1 VNPAET
7 VFHVLEGNLVLN
19 TSCLRRS
26 LLALSVAAAVV
37 QAPGVGAVTLN
48 YDLGT
53 GPLVSVKQTYD
64 FLNLV
69 GTANVVESSS
79 SAMTSAARF
88 TGLSVNSEIINK
100 ARITIDGATHG
111 VGIDIAP
118 AAGVSWARLGS
129 NFINEGSVTVNGLPA
144 SGESTGIALRDIPV
158 SGTFINSGPITVS
171 GNNATGVALVDTSFG
186 RGLINSGPIVVSGT
200 NARGLY
206 LENTAMSAAV
216 MSRSTL
222 RATGSG
228 AEAIVLNGMQLV
240 PASSAS
246 QYGLYN
252 YGNVYGESIGIHVYN
267 QPAGQGPLNIVQSY
281 GMIEGG
287 TAAIQVDDGLSYFYW
302 NNGDVKGDLLGLT
315 GVSIDGEVSF
325 DGATIKSGYV
335 TVQEGTLTLARAHT
349 MIVGDLDMEEADSVI
364 AMSVGN
370 DTDINRAILTVTGTT
385 EIAPGGHVQLQ
396 ARSSDFRTAAGGN
409 RYTLI
414 RSGNLIGGDNL
425 TVESTSALLEVKS
438 YGVEG
443 NDVKALVSTKSQ
455 DVLTQNT
462 LDAGG
467 SQNAAFALAGLSASL
482 MSRLGEQD
490 PVFQAFA
497 NASTDTQ
504 LARLAETLSPDVSR
518 GVLHAATNSQ
528 TLVSDVINDR
538 ANRAR
543 TATGSLE
550 KGVWLQTLS
559 SDADQDA
566 RRGVAGYD
574 ADSHGI
580 AVGADGQLNADTSIG
595 LAYSYLD
602 TDVKSDLGSKTKVT
616 GHALT
621 VYSNW
626 THDNWFVDASLM
638 YGWNDNESKRYIAGT
653 RAKGDYDSDVFGVS
667 ALAGY
672 TLRLTPGVVLEPQVG
687 ARYANVGM
695 DSYRE
700 KGSSA
705 ALNVGSQRY
714 EVGEMGFGARLAAD
728 FALGTGSLEPEA
740 KVMAWHDVIGDKV
753 ATSSSFVLGGDSF
766 TSRGTTPVRDSYEL
780 GLGANYRMGAW
791 SVGGSYN
798 YVTASG
804 FNADG
809 FTAKVR
815 YAF

>member
-1 VNPAET
+1 
-7 VFHVLEGNLVLN
+7 
-19 TSCLRRS
+19 
-26 LLALSVAAAVV
+26 
-37 QAPGVGAVTLN
+37 
-48 YDLGT
+48 
-53 GPLVSVKQTYD
+53 
-64 FLNLV
+64 
-69 GTANVVESSS
+69 
-79 SAMTSAARF
+79 
-88 TGLSVNSEIINK
+88 
-100 ARITIDGATHG
+100 
-111 VGIDIAP
+111 
-118 AAGVSWARLGS
+118 
-129 NFINEGSVTVNGLPA
+129 
-144 SGESTGIALRDIPV
+144 
-158 SGTFINSGPITVS
+158 
-171 GNNATGVALVDTSFG
+171 
-186 RGLINSGPIVVSGT
+186 
-200 NARGLY
+200 
-206 LENTAMSAAV
+206 
-216 MSRSTL
+216 MSRSTM

-228 AEAIVLNGMQLV
+228 AEALVLNGVQLV
-240 PASSAS
+240 PASNAS

-252 YGNVYGESIGIHVYN
+252 YGTVYGENIGIHVLN

-281 GMIEGG
+281 GSIGGG

-315 GVSIDGEVSF
+315 GVSIDGEVNF

-335 TVQEGTLTLARAHT
+335 TVQEGTLTLEQAHT
-349 MIVGDLDMEEADSVI
+349 TIIGNLDMEEAESNI

-370 DTDINRAILTVTGTT
+370 DTDINRPILTVSGTT
-385 EIAPGGHVQLQ
+385 DIAPGGHLQLQ
-396 ARSSDFRTAAGGN
+396 ARSSDFRTAAAGN

-414 RSGNLIGGDNL
+414 SSGNLVGGENL
-425 TVESTSALLEVKS
+425 AVESTSALLYVKS

-443 NDVKALVSTKSQ
+443 NDIKALVSTKSQ
-455 DVLTQNT
+455 DVVTENT

-467 SQNAAFALAGLSASL
+467 SHNAATAAGHLTSL
-482 MSRLGEQD
+482 MSRIDEQD
-490 PVFQAFA
+490 PVFQTFA
-497 NASTDTQ
+497 NASTDAQ
-504 LARLAETLSPDVSR
+504 LARLSESLSPDVSR

-528 TLVSDVINDR
+528 TLVSGVINER
-538 ANRAR
+538 SSRAR
-543 TATGSLE
+543 NATGSSE
-550 KGVWLQTLS
+550 KGVWLQALS
-559 SDADQDA
+559 SDANQDE
-566 RRGVAGYD
+566 RRGVSGYD

-580 AVGADGQLNADTSIG
+580 AVGADGQLNADTTVG

-621 VYSNW
+621 VYGNW
-626 THDNWFVDASLM
+626 VHDNWFVDTSLM

-653 RAKGDYDSDVFGVS
+653 RAKADYDSEVFGVS

-672 TLRLTPGVVLEPQVG
+672 SLRLMPDVVLEPQVG

-700 KGSSA
+700 KGSAA

-714 EVGEMGFGARLAAD
+714 EVGELGMGARLAAA
-728 FALGTGSLEPEA
+728 FALGAGSLEPEA
-740 KVMAWHDVIGDKV
+740 KLMAWHDVIGDKV
-753 ATSSSFVLGGDSF
+753 ATQSSFVLGGDSF

-804 FNADG
+804 FDADG

>member
-1 VNPAET
+1 M
-7 VFHVLEGNLVLN
+7 
-19 TSCLRRS
+19 
-26 LLALSVAAAVV
+26 AAAVV

-53 GPLVSVKQTYD
+53 GSLVSVKQTYD

-88 TGLSVNSEIINK
+88 TGLSVNSEIVNK

-118 AAGVSWARLGS
+118 AAGVSWAQLGY
-129 NFINEGSVTVNGLPA
+129 NFSNEGSVTVNGLAA
-144 SGESTGIALRDIPV
+144 SGESTGIALKDTPV
-158 SGTFINSGPITVS
+158 RGTFMNSGPITVS
-171 GNNATGVALVDTSFG
+171 GNNATGVALIDTSFG
-186 RGLINSGPIVVSGT
+186 RGVINSGPIVVSGT

-206 LENTAMSAAV
+206 LENTALSAAV
-216 MSRSTL
+216 VSRSTL

-228 AEAIVLNGMQLV
+228 AEALVLNGVQLV
-240 PASSAS
+240 SASNAS

-302 NNGDVKGDLLGLT
+302 NNGDVKGDLLGLS
-315 GVSIDGEVSF
+315 GVSIDGEVNF

-349 MIVGDLDMEEADSVI
+349 TIVGDLDMEEADSVI

-414 RSGNLIGGDNL
+414 RSGNLIGGENL
-425 TVESTSALLEVKS
+425 TVESSSALLEVKS
-438 YGVEG
+438 FGVEG

-467 SQNAAFALAGLSASL
+467 TRNAASALVGLSASL

-528 TLVSDVINDR
+528 TLVSGVINDR

-550 KGVWLQTLS
+550 KGVWLQALN

-580 AVGADGQLNADTSIG
+580 AVGVDGQLNADTSIG

-602 TDVKSDLGSKTKVT
+602 SDVKSDIGSKTKVT

-621 VYSNW
+621 AYGNW
-626 THDNWFVDASLM
+626 MHDNWFVDASLM

-705 ALNVGSQRY
+705 SLNVGSQRY
-714 EVGEMGFGARLAAD
+714 EVGEMGVGARLAAA
-728 FALGTGSLEPEA
+728 FAVGTGSLEPEA
-740 KVMAWHDVIGDKV
+740 KLMAWHDFIGDKV
-753 ATSSSFVLGGDSF
+753 GTTSSFVLGGDSF

-791 SVGGSYN
+791 SVGGSYD

-804 FNADG
+804 FDSDG

>member
-1 VNPAET
+1 MA
-7 VFHVLEGNLVLN
+7 
-19 TSCLRRS
+19 
-26 LLALSVAAAVV
+26 AAAV
-37 QAPGVGAVTLN
+37 QAPSVGAVTLS
-48 YDLGT
+48 YDLGS

-69 GTANVVESSS
+69 GTANVVESST
-79 SAMTSAARF
+79 SAMTSAAQF
-88 TGLSVNSEIINK
+88 TGLSVNSEITNK

-118 AAGVSWARLGS
+118 AAGVSWARLGY
-129 NFINEGSVTVNGLPA
+129 NFSNEGLVTINGLA
-144 SGESTGIALRDIPV
+144 SSGESTGIALKDIPV
-158 SGTFINSGPITVS
+158 RGAFMSSGAINVS
-171 GNNATGVALVDTSFG
+171 GNNATGVALIGSTFG
-186 RGLINSGPIVVSGT
+186 SGVINAAPIVVSGT
-200 NARGLY
+200 HARGLY
-206 LENTAMSAAV
+206 LENTALSGPV
-216 MSRSTL
+216 MSRSTM

-228 AEAIVLNGMQLV
+228 AEALVLNGVQLV
-240 PASSAS
+240 PASNAS

-252 YGNVYGESIGIHVYN
+252 YGTVYGENIGIHVLN

-281 GMIEGG
+281 GSIGGG

-315 GVSIDGEVSF
+315 GVSIDGEVNF

-335 TVQEGTLTLARAHT
+335 TVQEGTLTLEQAHT
-349 MIVGDLDMEEADSVI
+349 TIIGNLDMEEADSNI

-385 EIAPGGHVQLQ
+385 EIAPGGHLQLQ
-396 ARSSDFRTAAGGN
+396 ARSSDFRTAAAGN

-414 RSGNLIGGDNL
+414 SSGNLVGGENL
-425 TVESTSALLEVKS
+425 AVESTSALLYVKS

-443 NDVKALVSTKSQ
+443 NDIKALVSTKSQ
-455 DVLTQNT
+455 EVVTENT

-467 SQNAAFALAGLSASL
+467 SHNAATAAGHLTSL
-482 MSRLGEQD
+482 MSRIDEQD
-490 PVFQAFA
+490 PVFQTFA
-497 NASTDTQ
+497 NASTDAQ
-504 LARLAETLSPDVSR
+504 LARLSESLSPDVSR

-528 TLVSDVINDR
+528 TLVSGVINER
-538 ANRAR
+538 SSRAR
-543 TATGSLE
+543 NATGSSE
-550 KGVWLQTLS
+550 KGVWLQALS
-559 SDADQDA
+559 SDANQDE
-566 RRGVAGYD
+566 RRGVSGYD

-580 AVGADGQLNADTSIG
+580 AVGADGQLNADTTVG

-621 VYSNW
+621 VYGNW
-626 THDNWFVDASLM
+626 VHDNWFVDTSLM

-653 RAKGDYDSDVFGVS
+653 RAKADYDSEVFGVS

-672 TLRLTPGVVLEPQVG
+672 SLRLMPDVVLEPQVG

-700 KGSSA
+700 KGSAA

-714 EVGEMGFGARLAAD
+714 EVGELGMGARLAAA
-728 FALGTGSLEPEA
+728 FALGAGSLEPEA
-740 KVMAWHDVIGDKV
+740 KLMAWHDVIGDKV
-753 ATSSSFVLGGDSF
+753 ATQSSFVLGGDSF

-804 FNADG
+804 FDADG

>member
-1 VNPAET
+1 M
-7 VFHVLEGNLVLN
+7 N

-88 TGLSVNSEIINK
+88 TGLSVNSEIVNK

-118 AAGVSWARLGS
+118 AAGVSWAQLGY
-129 NFINEGSVTVNGLPA
+129 NFSNEGSVTVNGLAA
-144 SGESTGIALRDIPV
+144 SGESTGIALKGTPV
-158 SGTFINSGPITVS
+158 RGTFMNSGPITVS

-186 RGLINSGPIVVSGT
+186 RGVINSGPIVVSGT

-206 LENTAMSAAV
+206 LENTALSAAV
-216 MSRSTL
+216 VSRSTL

-228 AEAIVLNGMQLV
+228 AEALVLNGVQLV
-240 PASSAS
+240 SASNAS

-281 GMIEGG
+281 GTIEGG

-302 NNGDVKGDLLGLT
+302 NNGDVKGDLLGLS
-315 GVSIDGEVSF
+315 GVSIDGEVNF

-349 MIVGDLDMEEADSVI
+349 TIVGDLDMEEADSVI

-414 RSGNLIGGDNL
+414 RSGNLIGGENL
-425 TVESTSALLEVKS
+425 TVESSSALLEVKS
-438 YGVEG
+438 FGVEG

-467 SQNAAFALAGLSASL
+467 TRNAASALVGLSASL

-528 TLVSDVINDR
+528 TLVSGVINDR

-550 KGVWLQTLS
+550 KGVWLQALN

-574 ADSHGI
+574 ADSQGI

-602 TDVKSDLGSKTKVT
+602 TDVKSDIGSKTKVT

-621 VYSNW
+621 AYGNW
-626 THDNWFVDASLM
+626 MHDNWFVDASLM

-714 EVGEMGFGARLAAD
+714 EVGEMGVGARLAAA
-728 FALGTGSLEPEA
+728 FAVGTGSLEPEA
-740 KVMAWHDVIGDKV
+740 KLMAWHDFIGDKV
-753 ATSSSFVLGGDSF
+753 GTTSSFVLGGDSF

-791 SVGGSYN
+791 SVGGSYD

-804 FNADG
+804 FDSDG

>member
-1 VNPAET
+1 
-7 VFHVLEGNLVLN
+7 
-19 TSCLRRS
+19 
-26 LLALSVAAAVV
+26 VAAAVV

-53 GPLVSVKQTYD
+53 GSLVSVKQTYD

-88 TGLSVNSEIINK
+88 TGLSVNSEIVNK

-118 AAGVSWARLGS
+118 AAGVSWAQLGY
-129 NFINEGSVTVNGLPA
+129 NFSNEGSVTVNGLAA
-144 SGESTGIALRDIPV
+144 SGESTGIALKDTPV
-158 SGTFINSGPITVS
+158 RGTFMNSGPITVS
-171 GNNATGVALVDTSFG
+171 GNNATGVALIDTSFG
-186 RGLINSGPIVVSGT
+186 RGVINSGPIVVSGT

-206 LENTAMSAAV
+206 LENTALSAAV
-216 MSRSTL
+216 VSRSTL

-228 AEAIVLNGMQLV
+228 AEALVLNGVQLV
-240 PASSAS
+240 SASNAS

-302 NNGDVKGDLLGLT
+302 NNGDVKGDLLGLS
-315 GVSIDGEVSF
+315 GVSIDGEVNF

-349 MIVGDLDMEEADSVI
+349 TIVGDLDMEEADSVI

-414 RSGNLIGGDNL
+414 RSGNLIGGENL
-425 TVESTSALLEVKS
+425 TVESSSALLEVKS
-438 YGVEG
+438 FGVEG

-467 SQNAAFALAGLSASL
+467 TRNAASALVGLSASL

-528 TLVSDVINDR
+528 TLVSGVINDR

-550 KGVWLQTLS
+550 KGVWLQALN

-580 AVGADGQLNADTSIG
+580 AVGVDGQLNADTSIG

-602 TDVKSDLGSKTKVT
+602 SDVKSDIGSKTKVT

-621 VYSNW
+621 AYGNW
-626 THDNWFVDASLM
+626 MHDNWFVDASLM

-705 ALNVGSQRY
+705 SLNVGSQRY
-714 EVGEMGFGARLAAD
+714 EVGEMGVGARLAAA
-728 FALGTGSLEPEA
+728 FAVGTGSLEPEA
-740 KVMAWHDVIGDKV
+740 KLMAWHDFIGDKV
-753 ATSSSFVLGGDSF
+753 GTTSSFVLGGDSF

-791 SVGGSYN
+791 SVGGSYD

-804 FNADG
+804 FDSDG

>member
-1 VNPAET
+1 M
-7 VFHVLEGNLVLN
+7 N

-88 TGLSVNSEIINK
+88 TGLSVNSEIVNK

-118 AAGVSWARLGS
+118 AAGVSWAQLGY
-129 NFINEGSVTVNGLPA
+129 NFSNEGSVTVNGLAA
-144 SGESTGIALRDIPV
+144 SGESTGIALKDTPV
-158 SGTFINSGPITVS
+158 RGTFMNSGPITVS

-186 RGLINSGPIVVSGT
+186 RGVINSGPIVVSGT

-206 LENTAMSAAV
+206 LENTALSAAV
-216 MSRSTL
+216 VSRSTL

-228 AEAIVLNGMQLV
+228 AEALVLNGVQLV
-240 PASSAS
+240 SASNAS

-302 NNGDVKGDLLGLT
+302 NNGDVKGDLLGLS
-315 GVSIDGEVSF
+315 GVSIDGEVNF

-349 MIVGDLDMEEADSVI
+349 TIVGDLDMEEADSVI
-364 AMSVGN
+364 AMSIGN

-414 RSGNLIGGDNL
+414 RSGNLIGGENL
-425 TVESTSALLEVKS
+425 TVESSSALLEVKS
-438 YGVEG
+438 FGVEG

-467 SQNAAFALAGLSASL
+467 TRNAASALVGLSASL

-528 TLVSDVINDR
+528 TLVSGVINDR

-550 KGVWLQTLS
+550 KGVWLQALN

-602 TDVKSDLGSKTKVT
+602 SDVKSDIGSKTKVT

-621 VYSNW
+621 AYGNW
-626 THDNWFVDASLM
+626 MHDNWFVDASLM

-687 ARYANVGM
+687 VRYANVGM

-705 ALNVGSQRY
+705 SLNVGSQRY
-714 EVGEMGFGARLAAD
+714 EVGEMGVGARLAAA
-728 FALGTGSLEPEA
+728 FAVGTGSLEPEA
-740 KVMAWHDVIGDKV
+740 KLMAWHDFIGDKV
-753 ATSSSFVLGGDSF
+753 GTTSSFVLGGDSF

-791 SVGGSYN
+791 SVGGSYD

-804 FNADG
+804 FDSDG

>member
-1 VNPAET
+1 M
-7 VFHVLEGNLVLN
+7 N

-88 TGLSVNSEIINK
+88 TGLSVNSEIVNK

-118 AAGVSWARLGS
+118 AAGVSWAQLGY
-129 NFINEGSVTVNGLPA
+129 NFSNEGSVTVNGLAA
-144 SGESTGIALRDIPV
+144 SGESTGIALKDTPV
-158 SGTFINSGPITVS
+158 RGTFMNSGPITVS

-186 RGLINSGPIVVSGT
+186 RGVINSGPIVVSGT

-206 LENTAMSAAV
+206 LENTALSAAV
-216 MSRSTL
+216 VSRSTL

-228 AEAIVLNGMQLV
+228 AEALVLNGVQLV
-240 PASSAS
+240 PASNAS

-302 NNGDVKGDLLGLT
+302 NNGDVKGDLLGLS
-315 GVSIDGEVSF
+315 GVSIDGEVNF

-349 MIVGDLDMEEADSVI
+349 TIVGDLDMEEADSVI

-414 RSGNLIGGDNL
+414 RSGNLIGGENL
-425 TVESTSALLEVKS
+425 TVESSSALLEVKS
-438 YGVEG
+438 FGVEG

-467 SQNAAFALAGLSASL
+467 TRNAASALVGLSASL

-528 TLVSDVINDR
+528 TLVSGVINDR

-550 KGVWLQTLS
+550 KGVWLQALN

-602 TDVKSDLGSKTKVT
+602 TDVKSGIGSKTKVT

-621 VYSNW
+621 AYGNW
-626 THDNWFVDASLM
+626 MHDNWFVDASLM

-705 ALNVGSQRY
+705 SLNVGSQRY
-714 EVGEMGFGARLAAD
+714 EVGEMGVGARLAAA
-728 FALGTGSLEPEA
+728 FAVGTGSLEPEA
-740 KVMAWHDVIGDKV
+740 KLMAWHDFIGDKV
-753 ATSSSFVLGGDSF
+753 GTTSSFVLGGDSF

-791 SVGGSYN
+791 SVGGSYD

-804 FNADG
+804 FDSDG